1 MNEFLQSLVGGTIAG
16 LMYAVLGVGFNL
28 IWGVTKVINMAH
40 TGFALIGSYAA
51 IMLLQMAGIDPLV
64 SITFIVPVFFCLG
77 LALHRFLIKPAT
89 KNKTLEVMMSS
100 MVLTYGL
107 FMIII
112 NLLVFLF
119 KNDSKLLSPSY
130 ADVTFTFG
138 PVSIGLLG
146 LLSLGISLLTLAAV
160 YIFLNNTFTGKGARA
175 VWQNQEGAML
185 SGINV
190 DAVTSVTYGVSLAS
204 AGLGGLCLAMI
215 YSVSP
220 YAAIV
225 WMNYTFLVSII
236 GGLGSV
242 VGTLVGGLIIGI
254 FSVVGTMIIPMKFI
268 VTAVFTLLIIIL
280 LVRPQ
285 GLFRR

>member
-1 MNEFLQSLVGGTIAG
+1 
-16 LMYAVLGVGFNL
+16 MYAVLGIGFNL

-64 SITFIVPVFFCLG
+64 SIAFIIPVLFCMG

-89 KNKTLEVMMSS
+89 QNKTLEVMMSS

-119 KNDSKLLSPSY
+119 KNDSKVLAPSY

-138 PVSIGLLG
+138 PVSVGLLG
-146 LLSLGISLLTLAAV
+146 LISLGISLLTLAAV
-160 YIFLNNTFTGKGARA
+160 YIFLNKTFTGKGARA

-190 DAVTSVTYGVSLAS
+190 DAVTSITYGVSLAS
-204 AGLGGLCLAMI
+204 AGMGGLCLAMI

-220 YAAIV
+220 YAGIV
-225 WMNYTFLVSII
+225 WMNFTFLVSII

-254 FSVVGTMIIPMKFI
+254 ISVVGTMIIPMKFI
-268 VTAVFTLLIIIL
+268 VTVLFTLLIVIL

>member
-1 MNEFLQSLVGGTIAG
+1 M
-16 LMYAVLGVGFNL
+16 
-28 IWGVTKVINMAH
+28 TKVINMAH

-64 SITFIVPVFFCLG
+64 SIIFIVHVLFCLG

-190 DAVTSVTYGVSLAS
+190 DAVTSVTYGVSWPAP
-204 AGLGGLCLAMI
+204 A
-215 YSVSP
+215 
-220 YAAIV
+220 
-225 WMNYTFLVSII
+225 
-236 GGLGSV
+236 
-242 VGTLVGGLIIGI
+242 
-254 FSVVGTMIIPMKFI
+254 
-268 VTAVFTLLIIIL
+268 
-280 LVRPQ
+280 
-285 GLFRR
+285 